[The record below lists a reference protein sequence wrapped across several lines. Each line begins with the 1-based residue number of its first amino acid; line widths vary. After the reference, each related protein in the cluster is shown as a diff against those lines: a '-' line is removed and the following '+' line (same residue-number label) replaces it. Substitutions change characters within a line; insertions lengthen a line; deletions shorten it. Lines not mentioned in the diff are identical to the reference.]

1 MPKRPAFYLFLF
13 SITTFLM
20 ACNETPPATTTE
32 YAKGSYGYDAAFLK
46 KHLQNTIELS
56 NDNGSRVLLT
66 ADYQGRVMTSSA
78 NKDSGNSFGWINY
91 DLIASGEVKPQFN
104 PVGGEER
111 FWIGPEGGQFS
122 FYFKKGDS
130 FNIKN
135 WQVPPFI
142 DTVAYQV
149 AQSDSTSVL
158 FTHKAAFN
166 NYSGT
171 AFKVAINRTISLL
184 DQPALAA
191 RLQGSI
197 PENVQWVA
205 YETKNEVK
213 NEGAAAWNKETGLL
227 SIWLLGMFTPS
238 EETVAIVPFKNRPDA
253 GKYITDNYFGKI
265 PADRL
270 VMKDSVLLLKCD
282 GKHRSKLGLS
292 PAIAKPLAASFD
304 YKRNVLTFILFDVD
318 TAGAYVNSKWEI
330 QKEPYKGD
338 AVNAYNDGP
347 LQDGG
352 QLGPFYEL
360 ESSSAAKPLNPGE
373 SLTYK
378 QVTCHFEG
386 DFTSL
391 NKLAEDLL
399 GIGLEEARMK

>member
-1 MPKRPAFYLFLF
+1 MD
-13 SITTFLM
+13 
-20 ACNETPPATTTE
+20 CNEPAATKPVE

-56 NDNGSRVLLT
+56 NDDGAKILLT
-66 ADYQGRVMTSSA
+66 ADYQGRVMTSTA
-78 NKDSGNSFGWINY
+78 NNDSGNSFGWINY
-91 DLIASGEVKPQFN
+91 DLIASKKFKPQFN

-142 DTVAYQV
+142 DTITYDVDK
-149 AQSDSTSVL
+149 SDSNSVV
-158 FTHKAAFN
+158 FKNEASFN
-166 NYSGT
+166 NFSGT
-171 AFKVAINRTISLL
+171 PFKVEVNRTIRLL
-184 DQPALAA
+184 NRAALSN
-191 RLQGSI
+191 RLQASI
-197 PENVQWVA
+197 PENIRWVG
-205 YETKNEVK
+205 YETENAVK
-213 NEGAAAWNKETGLL
+213 NEGTAEWKKETGLL
-227 SIWLLGMFTPS
+227 SVWLLGMFTPS
-238 EETVAIVPFKNRPDA
+238 EETVAIVPFKNRPDVK
-253 GKYITDNYFGKI
+253 KYVTDNYFGEI

-292 PAIAKPLAASFD
+292 PVIAKPLAASFD
-304 YKRNVLTFILFDVD
+304 FKKNVFTVILFDVD

-338 AVNAYNDGP
+338 VVNSYNDGP
-347 LQDGG
+347 LQDGS

-360 ESSSAAKPLNPGE
+360 ESSSSAKPLKPGE
-373 SLTYK
+373 SLVYK
-378 QVTCHFEG
+378 QVTCHLEG
-386 DFTSL
+386 DFDTL
-391 NKLAEDLL
+391 DKLSQQLL
-399 GIGLEEARMK
+399 GISLNEARMK